1 MARGATGSASGQQD
15 ETRARAMKTLGG
27 VLSSRVRATLLAWVT
42 PRLETRFSLTEL
54 ARETGVAISS
64 LQHECYKLEALG
76 VLEGRREGSSR
87 RYSVVLGHP
96 LSRPLL
102 NLVIAALGLQ
112 PMLHDAVRDAGA
124 IDLAL
129 IAGPNP
135 NVPGEDLLLVLIG
148 EADLEGMERALRR
161 VALLL
166 ATDLDRFEI
175 AYFQRAEWEQR
186 ASTHPLMARLE
197 GRPIQR
203 IVGEWPPVVA
213 GNE

>member
-1 MARGATGSASGQQD
+1 MT
-15 ETRARAMKTLGG
+15 TLGEI
-27 VLSSRVRATLLAWVT
+27 LSSRVRATLLAWVT

-64 LQHECYKLEALG
+64 LQHECYKLERLG
-76 VLEGRREGSSR
+76 VLEGRREGASR
-87 RYSVVLGHP
+87 RYSVKLGHP

-102 NLVIAALGLQ
+102 NLVIAVLGLDT
-112 PMLHDAVRDAGA
+112 MLRDAVEEAGT

-135 NVPGEDLLLVLIG
+135 MVVGEDLLLVLIG
-148 EADLEGMERALRR
+148 EADLEGMDRALQR
-161 VALLL
+161 VAMLL

-175 AYFQRAEWEQR
+175 AYFERTGWEQR
-186 ASTHPLMARLE
+186 GGGTHSLMARLD

-203 IVGEWPPVVA
+203 ITGEWPPVDA
-213 GNE
+213 GGG

>member
-1 MARGATGSASGQQD
+1 MT
-15 ETRARAMKTLGG
+15 TLGE
-27 VLSSRVRATLLAWVT
+27 VLSSRVRATLLAWAT

-64 LQHECYKLEALG
+64 LQHECYKLERLG
-76 VLEGRREGSSR
+76 VLEGRREGTSR
-87 RYSVVLGHP
+87 RYAVVLGHP
-96 LSRPLL
+96 LTRPLL
-102 NLVIAALGLQ
+102 NLVIATIGLEAVLQ
-112 PMLHDAVRDAGA
+112 DAVADAGA

-135 NVPGEDLLLVLIG
+135 NVVGEDLLLVLIG
-148 EADLEGMERALRR
+148 EADLEGLERALQR

-175 AYFQRAEWEQR
+175 AYFQRADWESRGQG
-186 ASTHPLMARLE
+186 AHPLLSRLE

-203 IVGEWPPVVA
+203 ITGEWPPVKA
-213 GNE
+213 HRG

>member
-1 MARGATGSASGQQD
+1 MT
-15 ETRARAMKTLGG
+15 TLGE

-54 ARETGVAISS
+54 ARETGLAISS
-64 LQHECYKLEALG
+64 LQHECYKLERLG
-76 VLEGRREGSSR
+76 VLDGRREGTSR

-102 NLVIAALGLQ
+102 NLVIATLGLET
-112 PMLHDAVRDAGA
+112 MLRDAVQDAGT

-135 NVPGEDLLLVLIG
+135 MVVGEDLLLVLIG
-148 EADLEGMERALRR
+148 EADLEGMERALQR
-161 VALLL
+161 VAMLL
-166 ATDLDRFEI
+166 ATDIDRFEI

-186 ASTHPLMARLE
+186 GPGTHPLMARLD

-203 IVGEWPPVVA
+203 ITGIWPPVDVT
-213 GNE
+213 GG